1 LAIIR
6 QQILAARNGG
16 RWDGAGIGS
25 SLLTGFGSAR
35 QVGYRE
41 ARYDP
46 VTGNISM
53 QAVDDNGDPTSLAI
67 NGFQF
72 LSETNMLSGDTA
84 LFPPA
89 PVGSGIYFKT
99 SNRDFGVFGLDSEI
113 YAIDSNQVAI
123 FDGTWDLG
131 DVAATNMTQAD
142 LLTNFTTD
150 ADSTPGGS
158 AVAGGYL
165 YWVVG
170 DAGYTLGSIIAVPE
184 PATLGLA
191 VLAVCGLLC
200 CRQFTAARTS
210 VFGKSS
216 PLKSNASSK
225 ATAAA

>member
-35 QVGYRE
+35 QVSYRE

-170 DAGYTLGSIIAVPE
+170 DAGYTLGSIVAVPE
-184 PATLGLA
+184 PATFSVGFIAAVGLA
-191 VLAVCGLLC
+191 MWHGLRSRRRRAL
-200 CRQFTAARTS
+200 Q
-210 VFGKSS
+210 
-216 PLKSNASSK
+216 
-225 ATAAA
+225 